1 MGYPATPVTDTAS
14 SPAPDRKVEEAAH
27 LKRMTLL
34 AAALTL
40 PVFVLEMGGHM
51 IPAFHHWVMSTL
63 GQQLSWSIQ
72 FVLTTIVLAWPGRRF
87 FVTGVPALLKR
98 TPDMNSLV
106 FLGATA
112 AWGFSTVALFLPQL
126 LPAGAQAVYFEAAAM
141 IVTLIL
147 LGRTLEA

>member
-1 MGYPATPVTDTAS
+1 
-14 SPAPDRKVEEAAH
+14 
-27 LKRMTLL
+27 MTLL

-87 FVTGVPALLKR
+87 LSPAYQR
-98 TPDMNSLV
+98 C
-106 FLGATA
+106 
-112 AWGFSTVALFLPQL
+112 
-126 LPAGAQAVYFEAAAM
+126 
-141 IVTLIL
+141 
-147 LGRTLEA
+147 